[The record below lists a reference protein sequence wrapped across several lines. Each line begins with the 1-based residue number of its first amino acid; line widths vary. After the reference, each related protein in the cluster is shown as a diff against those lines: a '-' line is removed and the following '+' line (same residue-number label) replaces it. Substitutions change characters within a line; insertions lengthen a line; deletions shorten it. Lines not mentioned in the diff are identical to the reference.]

1 MTLLVHGNAE
11 LRLAMSGLG
20 SNICLVPTMGA
31 LHDGHGALIDAAKDF
46 AGKDGCVVVS
56 DFVNPKQF
64 GQEEDF
70 EKYPRNLESDLKIA
84 HSAGAHILWAPSV
97 EDVYPGQWP
106 LDIESDPRFEIMEGR
121 TRPGHFV
128 AVIEVVTR
136 LFDIV
141 QPNIAVFGEK
151 DFQQL
156 IFISEMAQKRDPQ
169 IGILAVPTKR
179 AADGLALS
187 SRNVYLSSDQ
197 RNVAHLIPD
206 ALKKAVQLA
215 SKGASQSEIK
225 KTVTE
230 IINASD
236 LIEIDYLE
244 ILSNDLTELKTGVV
258 GRILI
263 AVKLGNTR
271 LIDNMPILLQDKN
284 DSN

>member
-1 MTLLVHGNAE
+1 MTQLVHGNSE
-11 LRLAMSGLG
+11 LRLAMNGLG

-31 LHDGHGALIDAAKDF
+31 LHDGHAALIAAGKEF
-46 AGKDGCVVVS
+46 VGKDGCVVVS

-64 GQEEDF
+64 GQNEDF
-70 EKYPRNLESDLKIA
+70 EKYPRNIEQDLKVA
-84 HSAGAHILWAPSV
+84 RSAGAHILWAPSV

-106 LDIESDPRFEIMEGR
+106 MDIETDPRFEILEGKSR
-121 TRPGHFV
+121 SGHFA

-136 LFDIV
+136 LFNIV

-156 IFISEMAQKRDPQ
+156 VFISEMTKKREPQ

-179 AADGLALS
+179 DFDGLALS

-206 ALKKAVQLA
+206 ALKQGVLLA
-215 SKGASQSEIK
+215 SKGANLQEIK
-225 KTVTE
+225 ESVKEV
-230 IINASD
+230 ISKSN
-236 LIEIDYLE
+236 LIEIEYVE
-244 ILSNDLTELKTGVV
+244 ILNNELNELIPGVV

-263 AVKLGNTR
+263 AAKLGNTR
-271 LIDNMPILLQDKN
+271 LIDNMPILLKEK
-284 DSN
+284 S

>member
-1 MTLLVHGNAE
+1 MTQLVHGNSE
-11 LRLAMSGLG
+11 LRLAMNGLG

-31 LHDGHGALIDAAKDF
+31 LHDGHAALIAAGKEF
-46 AGKDGCVVVS
+46 VGKDGCVVVS

-64 GQEEDF
+64 GQNEDF
-70 EKYPRNLESDLKIA
+70 EKYPRNIDQDLKVER
-84 HSAGAHILWAPSV
+84 SAGAHILWAPSV

-106 LDIESDPRFEIMEGR
+106 LDIETDPRFEILEGKSR
-121 TRPGHFV
+121 SGHFA

-136 LFDIV
+136 LFNIV

-156 IFISEMAQKRDPQ
+156 VFISEMAKKREPQ

-179 AADGLALS
+179 DFDGLALS

-206 ALKKAVQLA
+206 ALKQGVLLA
-215 SKGASQSEIK
+215 SKGANPQEIK
-225 KTVTE
+225 ESVKEV
-230 IINASD
+230 ISKSN
-236 LIEIDYLE
+236 LIEIEYVE
-244 ILSNDLTELKTGVV
+244 ILNNELKELIPGVV

-263 AVKLGNTR
+263 AAKLGNTR
-271 LIDNMPILLQDKN
+271 LIDNMPILLKEK
-284 DSN
+284 S